1 MSLSY
6 RPARAGRHATV
17 PIRGLD
23 HHLIRW
29 GPDSADPVLLLHGY
43 ADCAA
48 TFQFVAD
55 EIDPALPLVAVD
67 WRGFGGS
74 ARSANG
80 YWFPDYY
87 ADLEEMLDRLC
98 PGGAARI
105 VGHSMGA
112 NVAMIYAGV
121 RPARVRALVNLEG
134 FGLARTHASQAPA
147 RLAQWLD
154 ELREPATR
162 GEYASL
168 DELATRVAK
177 RNPRLAPERAAFIA
191 ACWSEAMPEG
201 GVRLL
206 VDPAHR
212 RTNPYLYRREEMEA
226 CWRAIEARVLLVIGT
241 ESEMLRR
248 LLPEGGVE
256 SFLSL
261 IRHLDIERVAGA
273 GHMLHHEAPR
283 AIARLIEAFVGNSPP

>member
-1 MSLSY
+1 MSYLPR
-6 RPARAGRHATV
+6 RPGRHGTI

-23 HHLIRW
+23 HHFMRW
-29 GPDSADPVLLLHGY
+29 GPESDDPVLLLHGF

-55 EIDPALPLVAVD
+55 EIDPGLPLLAID
-67 WRGFGGS
+67 WRGFGHS
-74 ARSANG
+74 ARSRGG

-87 ADLEEMLDRLC
+87 ADLEAMLDAFC
-98 PGGAARI
+98 PRGPARI

-134 FGLARTHASQAPA
+134 IGLPRTLASQAPA
-147 RLAQWLD
+147 RLGQWLD
-154 ELREPATR
+154 ELRAPLPA

-168 DELATRVAK
+168 AELAGRVAK
-177 RNPRLAPERAAFIA
+177 RNPRLAPGQAEFVA
-191 ACWSEAMPEG
+191 ACWSESAGG

-206 VDPAHR
+206 ADPAHR

-226 CWRAIEARVLLVIGT
+226 CWRAITARVLLVVGAA
-241 ESEMLRR
+241 SE
-248 LLPEGGVE
+248 LLPRLAPDGGIE
-256 SFLSL
+256 SFKAIVPGLA
-261 IRHLDIERVAGA
+261 IEQVAGA

-283 AIARLIEAFVGNSPP
+283 AIARLVESFVGNTLS

>member
-1 MSLSY
+1 MSY
-6 RPARAGRHATV
+6 RPVRPGRHGTI

-29 GPDSADPVLLLHGY
+29 GPDSGDPVLVLHGF

-74 ARSANG
+74 ARSPGG

-87 ADLEEMLDRLC
+87 ADLEAMLDALC
-98 PGGAARI
+98 TQGPARI
-105 VGHSMGA
+105 LGHSMGA
-112 NVAMIYAGV
+112 NVAMAYAGV
-121 RPARVRALVNLEG
+121 RPARVRALLNLEG
-134 FGLARTHASQAPA
+134 LGLPRTLPSQAPE
-147 RLAQWLD
+147 RLALWLD
-154 ELREPATR
+154 EIRAAPVP

-168 DELATRVAK
+168 EALAARIAA
-177 RNPRLAPERAAFIA
+177 RNPRLAPDQAAFVA
-191 ACWSEAMPEG
+191 ACWSEPAAGG

-206 VDPAHR
+206 MDPEHR
-212 RTNPYLYRREEMEA
+212 RANPYLYRRGEMEA
-226 CWRAIEARVLLVIGT
+226 CWRRIEARLLLVVGA
-241 ESEMLRR
+241 ESEHLPR
-248 LLPEGGVE
+248 LLPDGGVE
-256 SFLSL
+256 SLKSL
-261 IRHLDIERVAGA
+261 LPNLAIERVAGA

-283 AIARLIEAFVGNSPP
+283 AVARLVEAFFGTSRP

>member
-1 MSLSY
+1 MSYQPL
-6 RPARAGRHATV
+6 RPARHGTI

-23 HHLIRW
+23 HHVIRW
-29 GPDSADPVLLLHGY
+29 GAESDDPVLLLHGF

-48 TFQFVAD
+48 TFQLLAD
-55 EIDPALPLVAVD
+55 EIDPELPLAAID

-74 ARSANG
+74 ARSPDG

-87 ADLEEMLDRLC
+87 ADLEALLDALC
-98 PGGAARI
+98 PRGPARI

-134 FGLARTHASQAPA
+134 FGLPRTHPAQAPD
-147 RLAQWLD
+147 RLGEWLD
-154 ELREPATR
+154 EIRAPQPA
-162 GEYASL
+162 GEYVSL

-177 RNPRLAPERAAFIA
+177 RNPRLPPERAAFIA
-191 ACWSEAMPEG
+191 ACWSEPARSG

-206 VDPAHR
+206 MDPAHR

-226 CWRAIEARVLLVIGT
+226 CWRRIEARVLLVVGA
-241 ESEMLRR
+241 ESELQSR

-256 SFLSL
+256 CFKTLVRKL
-261 IRHLDIERVAGA
+261 AIEKVAGA

-283 AIARLIEAFVGNSPP
+283 AIARLIEAFVGNSRA

>member
-1 MSLSY
+1 MTY
-6 RPARAGRHATV
+6 RPLRPGRHATI

-23 HHLIRW
+23 HHLVRW
-29 GPDSADPVLLLHGY
+29 GPDSDDPVLVLHGF

-55 EIDPALPLVAVD
+55 EIDPGLPLVAID

-74 ARSANG
+74 ARSPGG

-87 ADLEEMLDRLC
+87 ADLEAMLDALC
-98 PGGAARI
+98 PGGPARI
-105 VGHSMGA
+105 LGHSMGA

-121 RPARVRALVNLEG
+121 RPARVRALLNLEG
-134 FGLARTHASQAPA
+134 FGLSRTHPSQAPE

-154 ELREPATR
+154 ELRAAQPA

-168 DELATRVAK
+168 DELAARVAK
-177 RNPRLAPERAAFIA
+177 RNPRLVPERAAFIA
-191 ACWSEAMPEG
+191 ACWSEPAPGG

-226 CWRAIEARVLLVIGT
+226 CWRRIEARLLLVVGT
-241 ESEMLRR
+241 ESELLPR

-256 SFLSL
+256 SFGSL
-261 IRHLDIERVAGA
+261 LPNLDIERMAGA

-283 AIARLIEAFVGNSPP
+283 AIARLVEAFFGYSQP

>member
-1 MSLSY
+1 MSY
-6 RPARAGRHATV
+6 VPRRPGRHATI

-29 GPDSADPVLLLHGY
+29 GPDSDDPVLVLHGY

-55 EIDPALPLVAVD
+55 EITPDLPLVAVD

-74 ARSANG
+74 GRSAGG

-87 ADLEEMLDRLC
+87 ADLEQMLEQLC
-98 PGGAARI
+98 PRSPARI

-121 RPARVRALVNLEG
+121 RPSRVGALVNLEG
-134 FGLARTHASQAPA
+134 FGLPRTQASQAPA
-147 RLAQWLD
+147 RLGQWLD
-154 ELREPATR
+154 ELRAPA
-162 GEYASL
+162 EFADYA
-168 DELATRVAK
+168 DAAELAARVAK
-177 RNPRLAPERAAFIA
+177 RNPRLTPERAAFIA
-191 ACWSEAMPEG
+191 NCWSAPLPGG

-206 VDPAHR
+206 TDPPHR

-226 CWRAIEARVLLVIGT
+226 CWRAIEARVLMVVGT
-241 ESEMLRR
+241 ESELVAR
-248 LLPEGGVE
+248 LAAEGGVE
-256 SFLSL
+256 SFKSI
-261 IRHLDIERVAGA
+261 IRDLRVEKVAGA
-273 GHMLHHEAPR
+273 GHMLHHDEPR
-283 AIARLIEAFVGNSPP
+283 AVARLIEAFIGNSLP